1 MKLNILSCAF
11 VLAASGMNAV
21 HAEDTAAMTD
31 FVRGNGCFSCHSA
44 TEKIVGPSFQSISS
58 KYAAEKD
65 AVPTLV
71 QSIKN
76 GSTGKWGSRVA
87 MPPHQNISNED
98 LTKLAKWVLS
108 QKP

>member
-1 MKLNILSCAF
+1 MKLHIFFSAF
-11 VLAASGMNAV
+11 VLAASGMHGV

-31 FVRGNGCFSCHSA
+31 FARGNGCFSCHSA
-44 TEKIVGPSFQSISS
+44 SEKIVGPSFQSISS
-58 KYAAEKD
+58 KYAGDKD
-65 AVPTLV
+65 AVPALV

-76 GSTGKWGSRVA
+76 GSIGKWSSRIA
-87 MPPHQNISNED
+87 MPPHQNIANED